1 MIRIFHKGVI
11 NGNSIRDLRGGI
23 DTLINECFHSD
34 IRDTMIAET
43 IYYISGW
50 LVCACSVEGRRR
62 GGNTNSAK
70 ALLLVYE
77 ICSVPESKKNELV
90 DCPIRKVERAM
101 KFGGLRFVTF
111 DFFRLVSLIEF
122 VFEKYL
128 SKKSMVIHG
137 ESIVRSIINIVLL
150 NKHVVDLF
158 CEMMPGEREERPISL
173 DVLKFVLLVYG
184 RFRGKEF
191 VRKMMGS
198 DKQSLEIGTRPTLS
212 VLSNSVK
219 REKIDEI
226 DKDVHTHCA
235 DLVESFTE

>member
-101 KFGGLRFVTF
+101 KFGGLRFVTS
-111 DFFRLVSLIEF
+111 DFFSACF
-122 VFEKYL
+122 
-128 SKKSMVIHG
+128 
-137 ESIVRSIINIVLL
+137 
-150 NKHVVDLF
+150 
-158 CEMMPGEREERPISL
+158 
-173 DVLKFVLLVYG
+173 
-184 RFRGKEF
+184 
-191 VRKMMGS
+191 S
-198 DKQSLEIGTRPTLS
+198 D
-212 VLSNSVK
+212 
-219 REKIDEI
+219 
-226 DKDVHTHCA
+226 
-235 DLVESFTE
+235 